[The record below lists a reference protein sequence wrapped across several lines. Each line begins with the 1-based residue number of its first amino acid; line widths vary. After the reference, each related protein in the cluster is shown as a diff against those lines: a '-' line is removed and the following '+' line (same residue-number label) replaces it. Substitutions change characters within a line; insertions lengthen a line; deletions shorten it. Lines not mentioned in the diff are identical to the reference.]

1 MINFSK
7 ETEAQFADRFLG
19 AWRAIVHTSHLSRHH
34 FVAVEDVV
42 RNAIARQDAPDSA
55 EFLRR
60 IRHIVGPGI
69 NGSRLLTEIDDF
81 LLSII
86 GRDFTLWRV
95 DAEGVPLPDDFNLFR
110 VSPSR
115 VAAVSADQADAVE
128 TRTPLEE
135 IAAAWY
141 AIVGTGKQTISA
153 VFKSS
158 KDEHAH
164 DIDRLMEAFCGVTT
178 PAHHKTEA
186 SLAGAASKFLSAHL
200 GEAIMVEVDRD
211 RAWQM
216 MFAREQTRAS
226 GWAYRLAPFV
236 ERARVHDPVRIEVPP
251 VAEAGPCVLP
261 VSQAESCKNSCAVSA
276 APDDMP
282 IETTGPLIVFA
293 LRENCDE

>member
-7 ETEAQFADRFLG
+7 ETQEQFADRFLG
-19 AWRAIVHTSHLSRHH
+19 AWRSIVHTSHLSRDH

-42 RNAIARQDAPDSA
+42 REALARQDAPDAA

-60 IRHIVGPGI
+60 IRHIVGPGV

-86 GRDFTLWRV
+86 GHDFTLWRV
-95 DAEGVPLPDDFNLFR
+95 DAEGVPFPDDFNMFR
-110 VSPSR
+110 VSPSG
-115 VAAVSADQADAVE
+115 VAAVSDDHAEDVE

-141 AIVGTGKQTISA
+141 AIVGTGKQTISS

-164 DIDRLMEAFCGVTT
+164 DVDRLMEAFCGVTT
-178 PAHHKTEA
+178 PAHHKNEA
-186 SLAGAASKFLSAHL
+186 ILAGASSKFLEEHL
-200 GEAIMVEVDRD
+200 GEAITVEVDD
-211 RAWQM
+211 GAWQM
-216 MFAREQTRAS
+216 MFARSRTSSS
-226 GWAYRLAPFV
+226 GWAYRLVPFV
-236 ERARVHDPVRIEVPP
+236 ERARAHDPVRIEVPS

-261 VSQAESCKNSCAVSA
+261 VSQAESRESSCAVSA
-276 APDDMP
+276 ASDDTP

-293 LRENCDE
+293 LREN